1 MTKTEGGAN
10 GIAFFDL
17 DHTLVDGDS
26 DSSFI
31 DFMEA
36 RGLLAPGILEAK
48 EPINQAYMEGR
59 PWQPEYRE
67 LLRRIYR
74 DQSVSGLEELARI
87 HAEECVVPMLFAGAR
102 DLLAKER
109 AKRDE
114 IVLLTTTNQ
123 IVTTPLL
130 GMLGLDGLLSS
141 RLEAKGELYTGEVE
155 GDFCTGPGKATR
167 LRAYCEARGVDPAHC
182 AMYGDGRSDMDA
194 LAAVGQ
200 PVAVHPNDELAAT
213 AARHDWPVLNLG

>member
-1 MTKTEGGAN
+1 MTKAR

-31 DFMEA
+31 DFMDA

-48 EPINQAYMEGR
+48 EPINRAYMEGR
-59 PWQPEYRE
+59 PWQPEYRA

-74 DQSVSGLEELARI
+74 DQSVADLNKLARV
-87 HAEECVVPMLFAGAR
+87 HAEERVVPMLFAGAR

-114 IVLLTTTNQ
+114 VVLLTTTNQ

-141 RLEAKGELYTGEVE
+141 RLEVNGESYTGEVE
-155 GDFCTGPGKATR
+155 GEFCTGPGKEVA
-167 LRAYCEARGVDPAHC
+167 LRAYCEARGVDPADC

-194 LAAVGQ
+194 LGAVGE
-200 PVAVHPNDELAAT
+200 PVAVHPNDELAET
-213 AARHDWPVLNLG
+213 AARHGWPILDLESGG

>member
-1 MTKTEGGAN
+1 MTQPA

-31 DFMEA
+31 EFLDTS
-36 RGLLAPGILEAK
+36 GVLAPGILEDK
-48 EPINQAYMEGR
+48 EPINRAYMEGR
-59 PWQPEYRE
+59 PWQTEYRA
-67 LLRRIYR
+67 LIRRIYGDR
-74 DQSVSGLEELARI
+74 SVAETSELARV
-87 HAEECVVPMLFAGAR
+87 HAEEHVVPMLFAGAR

-109 AKRDE
+109 EARDE

-123 IVTTPLL
+123 VVTTPLL
-130 GMLGLDGLLSS
+130 EILGLDGLLSS
-141 RLEAKGELYTGEVE
+141 RLEIEGYTYTGEIE
-155 GDFCTGPGKATR
+155 GEFCTGPGKAAA
-167 LRAYCEARGVDPAHC
+167 LRAYCEARGVSPADC

-200 PVAVHPNDELAAT
+200 PVAVHPNDELAQAAT
-213 AARHDWPVLNLG
+213 RQGWPILDLALG